1 VPEQTDPDA
10 IQREIERTRAELA
23 ETIDAIAD
31 RVSPK
36 RAFART
42 TEKVRGAIKGDTRPR
57 LRVGMPELGQRR
69 PFTVNNSPSET
80 PNTAADRHTAN
91 ARPTGAPGGATAS
104 LYTVERRLRVD
115 RVLMV
120 VGGVIAVT
128 VAVVLVRRRGD

>member
-1 VPEQTDPDA
+1 VAERPDPDA
-10 IQREIERTRAELA
+10 IEREIERTRVELA

-36 RAFART
+36 RAFTRT
-42 TEKVRGAIKGDTRPR
+42 TGKVRGALKSDTRPR
-57 LRVGMPELGQRR
+57 VRIGMPELGRR
-69 PFTVNNSPSET
+69 GTFVADNSPSTT
-80 PNTAADRHTAN
+80 PDTAADRHTAN

-120 VGGVIAVT
+120 AGGLVAVT
-128 VAVVLVRRRGD
+128 VAIVLVRRRGA